1 MNETRPVSISDT
13 QAEVWQQ
20 EFPSLASTIHVAN
33 CSHGPQAWRV
43 RGAVDAYLDS
53 WLEKGMDWESW
64 IAEIHDA
71 KEAFARLIGAK
82 PTEVAL
88 STSASAA
95 VASIASAL
103 ARGGERRRVVTT
115 EAEFPT
121 VGHVWLAHA
130 RYGLEVE
137 FIPVRDGAIELDEYE
152 GRVDERTLIVSATH
166 VYYQNGFKQDVK
178 RIAEIAHRAGA
189 LLLVDAYQS
198 LGTCRVDVRE
208 LDVDILV
215 SGNQKYLLGV
225 PGVAFVYVKEEL
237 VERLEPT
244 FTGWFGRVNPFAFD
258 PKTLD
263 YAADARRLE
272 TGTPPVFAAVAAR
285 AGMELIEDADPRRI
299 EARIEELSAHAI
311 KSAAAR
317 DLEYSGPD
325 DVRRKGATTAITVPE
340 PAKIEGL
347 LKGRGIIA
355 AARGDVIR
363 IAPHFFTTTEDID
376 RALDELRSLLRHQ
389 L

>member
-1 MNETRPVSISDT
+1 MSDPRPAAISDT
-13 QAEVWQQ
+13 EAEAWQQ

-43 RGAVDAYLDS
+43 RGALDAYLDS
-53 WLEKGMDWESW
+53 WLEKGMDWEGW
-64 IAEIHDA
+64 IAEIHGA

-95 VASIASAL
+95 VASVASAL
-103 ARGGERRRVVTT
+103 STGGERRRVLTT

-137 FIPVRDGAIELDEYE
+137 FIPVRDGAIELDEYV

-178 RIAEIAHRAGA
+178 QIAEIAHRAGA

-208 LDVDILV
+208 LDVDVLV

-272 TGTPPVFAAVAAR
+272 TGTPPVFAAAAAR
-285 AGMELIEDADPRRI
+285 AGMELIEEADSRRI
-299 EARIEELSAHAI
+299 EARIDELSAYAI
-311 KSAAAR
+311 KGAAVR

-325 DVRRKGATTAITVPE
+325 DVRRKGATTAIEVPE
-340 PAKIEGL
+340 PARIEEL
-347 LKGRGIIA
+347 LKQRGIVA
-355 AARGDVIR
+355 SARGDVIR
-363 IAPHFFTTTEDID
+363 IAPHFFTTAEDID
-376 RALDELRSLLRHQ
+376 RALDELRWLLRQQ

>member
-1 MNETRPVSISDT
+1 
-13 QAEVWQQ
+13 
-20 EFPSLASTIHVAN
+20 
-33 CSHGPQAWRV
+33 
-43 RGAVDAYLDS
+43 
-53 WLEKGMDWESW
+53 
-64 IAEIHDA
+64 
-71 KEAFARLIGAK
+71 
-82 PTEVAL
+82 
-88 STSASAA
+88 
-95 VASIASAL
+95 
-103 ARGGERRRVVTT
+103 
-115 EAEFPT
+115 
-121 VGHVWLAHA
+121 
-130 RYGLEVE
+130 
-137 FIPVRDGAIELDEYE
+137 
-152 GRVDERTLIVSATH
+152 
-166 VYYQNGFKQDVK
+166 
-178 RIAEIAHRAGA
+178 
-189 LLLVDAYQS
+189 
-198 LGTCRVDVRE
+198 
-208 LDVDILV
+208 
-215 SGNQKYLLGV
+215 
-225 PGVAFVYVKEEL
+225 VKEEL

>member
-103 ARGGERRRVVTT
+103 ATGGERRRVVTT

-208 LDVDILV
+208 L
-215 SGNQKYLLGV
+215 
-225 PGVAFVYVKEEL
+225 FVYVKEEL

>member
-53 WLEKGMDWESW
+53 WLEKGMDW
-64 IAEIHDA
+64 
-71 KEAFARLIGAK
+71 
-82 PTEVAL
+82 
-88 STSASAA
+88 
-95 VASIASAL
+95 ASIASAL
-103 ARGGERRRVVTT
+103 ATGGERRRVVTT

-198 LGTCRVDVRE
+198 LGTCR
-208 LDVDILV
+208 
-215 SGNQKYLLGV
+215 
-225 PGVAFVYVKEEL
+225 FVYVKEEL